1 MSASSVESAREAGAI
16 DAKNA
21 RIDAERERAEAETD
35 GLPTGGSAVGVTMP
49 EEIEDEDIF
58 GEVKRKSRKNW

>member
-1 MSASSVESAREAGAI
+1 MESAREAGAI

-49 EEIEDEDIF
+49 SERDKKDLFDEVRDN
-58 GEVKRKSRKNW
+58 SRKNW